1 MTGAAATRRL
11 YLIRHG
17 RADRAVTDV
26 RHTALGPQHDPPL
39 DATGREQ
46 AELLARR
53 LRLMSEP
60 EAVYCSS
67 LRRARETLAPFVDA
81 TGVGVTYLDELAEW
95 FGGAWEM
102 REFEDIFVDHP
113 EVLGLI
119 RSQDPIW
126 HLAPGGEPGSSFRHR
141 VVATVEDILTKH
153 SEGDVWIVCHGGV
166 VNAYVG
172 HVLSIRDQEMF
183 MLPDHTS
190 LNTVAVRGGERRLW
204 FLNDTT
210 HLTQRA
216 MFDGP

>member
-1 MTGAAATRRL
+1 VSAPTRRL

-26 RHTALGPQHDPPL
+26 LRTALGPQHDPPL
-39 DATGREQ
+39 DETGREQ
-46 AELLARR
+46 ARLLARR
-53 LRLMSEP
+53 LHLMP
-60 EAVYCSS
+60 PPTALYCSA
-67 LRRARETLAPFVDA
+67 LRRARETVAPFA
-81 TGVGVTYLDELAEW
+81 ERAGAQVTYLDELAEW
-95 FGGAWEM
+95 YGGAWEM

-126 HLAPGGEPGSSFRHR
+126 HLAPGGEPGASFQRR
-141 VVATVEDILTKH
+141 VVGTIEEILAKH
-153 SEGDVWIVCHGGV
+153 PEGDVWVVCHGGV
-166 VNAYVG
+166 INAYIG
-172 HVLSIRDQEMF
+172 HVIALRDQEMF

-190 LNTVAVRGGERRLW
+190 LNTVAVRGDGRHLW

>member
-1 MTGAAATRRL
+1 MTEPTRRL

-26 RHTALGPQHDPPL
+26 LETTLGPQHDPPL
-39 DATGREQ
+39 DELGREQ
-46 AELLARR
+46 ARLLARR
-53 LRLMSEP
+53 LRLMPEP
-60 EAVYCSS
+60 AAVYCSP
-67 LRRARETLAPFVDA
+67 LRRARETVAPFADA
-81 TGVGVTYLDELAEW
+81 TGARVTYLDALAEW
-95 FGGAWEM
+95 YGGTWEM

-126 HLAPGGEPGSSFRHR
+126 HLAPGGEPGASFQRR
-141 VVATVEDILTKH
+141 VVDAVERILAEH
-153 SEGDVWIVCHGGV
+153 HGGDVWIVCHGGV
-166 VNAYVG
+166 INAYIG
-172 HVLSIRDQEMF
+172 HVLAIADQEMF

-190 LNTVAVRGGERRLW
+190 LNTVAVRGAERHLW

-210 HLTQRA
+210 HLTQPA

>member
-1 MTGAAATRRL
+1 MTAPTRRL

-17 RADRAVTDV
+17 RADRAVADV
-26 RHTALGPQHDPPL
+26 LRTSLGPQHDPPL
-39 DATGREQ
+39 DEAGREQ
-46 AELLARR
+46 AWLLARR
-53 LRLMSEP
+53 LQLMP
-60 EAVYCSS
+60 PPAALYCSS
-67 LRRARETLAPFVDA
+67 LRRARETVAPFA
-81 TGVGVTYLDELAEW
+81 EWAGIEVTYLDELAEW
-95 FGGAWEM
+95 YGGAWEM

-126 HLAPGGEPGSSFRHR
+126 HLAPGGEPGAAFQRR
-141 VVATVEDILTKH
+141 VVGTIEDILAKH
-153 SEGDVWIVCHGGV
+153 PEGDVWVVCHGGV
-166 VNAYVG
+166 INAYIG
-172 HVLSIRDQEMF
+172 HVIALRYQEMF

-190 LNTVAVRGGERRLW
+190 LNTVAVRGEERHLW

>member
-1 MTGAAATRRL
+1 VTISTRRL

-26 RHTALGPQHDPPL
+26 LETTLGPQHDPPL
-39 DATGREQ
+39 DELGREQ
-46 AELLARR
+46 ARLLARR
-53 LRLMSEP
+53 LVLMP
-60 EAVYCSS
+60 APTAVYCSS
-67 LRRARETLAPFVDA
+67 LRRARETVAPFAEASGTRVA
-81 TGVGVTYLDELAEW
+81 YRDELAEW

-102 REFEDIFVDHP
+102 REFEDIFVEHP

-126 HLAPGGEPGSSFRHR
+126 HLAPGGEPGSRFQRR
-141 VVATVEDILTKH
+141 IVDAVEGILGEH
-153 SEGDVWIVCHGGV
+153 PDGDVWIVCHGGV
-166 VNAYVG
+166 INAYLG
-172 HVLSIRDQEMF
+172 HVLAIEEQEMF

-190 LNTVAVRGGERRLW
+190 VNTVVVRGAERRLW

-210 HLTQRA
+210 HLTQPA

>member
-1 MTGAAATRRL
+1 VTSATRRL

-26 RHTALGPQHDPPL
+26 LRTALGPQHDPPL
-39 DATGREQ
+39 DEVGRVQ
-46 AELLARR
+46 ASLLARR
-53 LRLMSEP
+53 LALMPPPS
-60 EAVYCSS
+60 AVYCSS
-67 LRRARETLAPFVDA
+67 LRRARETVAPFADA
-81 TGVGVTYLDELAEW
+81 SGTRVTYRDDLAEW
-95 FGGAWEM
+95 FGGSWEM

-126 HLAPGGEPGSSFRHR
+126 HLAPGGEPGAAFQGRI
-141 VVATVEDILTKH
+141 VDAVEAILAAH
-153 SEGDVWIVCHGGV
+153 PEGDVWVVAHGGV
-166 VNAYVG
+166 INAYLG
-172 HVLSIRDQEMF
+172 HVLAIEEQEMF

-190 LNTVAVRGGERRLW
+190 LNTVVIRGGERRLW

-210 HLTQRA
+210 HLTQPG